1 MQLCCPTCGT
11 EFPIEAGW
19 SEADGKRL
27 AALTAGIDPVVARP
41 AMQYL
46 RLFKPAKTAL
56 RIPKAMRLLEELA
69 ALIATGRV
77 CRDERGGVER
87 PAKPAH
93 WAAGMEQ
100 MVERRS
106 ALSLPL
112 DNHNYLRAVV
122 FGIADFADATAER
135 AREDAARNRGASS
148 PAPTTSA
155 AVAPDTE
162 NPFQKKLAWIEQQL
176 RYGAIDQAEADRQIA
191 ELRSLPRG

>member
-1 MQLCCPTCGT
+1 MQLCCPVCGT

-19 SEADGKRL
+19 AEVDGKRL
-27 AALTAGIDPVVARP
+27 AALLAGFEP
-41 AMQYL
+41 AVGRASVGYL

-56 RIPKAMRLLEELA
+56 RSAKATRLLEELA

-100 MVERRS
+100 MLTQRDR
-106 ALSLPL
+106 LSLPL

-122 FGIADFADATAER
+122 FGLADAADAAAER
-135 AREDAARNRGASS
+135 AREDAVRNRGAS
-148 PAPTTSA
+148 PAPATSL
-155 AVAPDTE
+155 AVKPDSESKLE
-162 NPFQKKLAWIEQQL
+162 NQLAWITQQL
-176 RYGAIDQAEADRQIA
+176 RLGAIDAREAERQRA
-191 ELRSLPRG
+191 ALKDLPRG

>member
-19 SEADGKRL
+19 AEADGKRL
-27 AALTAGIDPVVARP
+27 AALMAGFEP
-41 AMQYL
+41 AVGKAAVQYM

-56 RIPKAMRLLEELA
+56 RIPKATRLLEELA
-69 ALIATGRV
+69 GLIATGRV

-122 FGIADFADATAER
+122 FGIADFADAAAER
-135 AREDAARNRGASS
+135 AREDAARNRGAST
-148 PAPTTSA
+148 PAPATST
-155 AVAPDTE
+155 AVPPDTE
-162 NPFQKKLAWIEQQL
+162 SPLEKRLAWITQQL
-176 RYGAIDQAEADRQIA
+176 HYGLIDEAEAERQRA
-191 ELRSLPRG
+191 AARNLPRG

>member
-19 SEADGKRL
+19 AEADGKRL
-27 AALTAGIDPVVARP
+27 GVVLAGFDPAVGRAAIG
-41 AMQYL
+41 YL

-56 RIPKAMRLLEELA
+56 RIAKATRLLEELA

-100 MVERRS
+100 MLGQRDR
-106 ALSLPL
+106 LSLPL
-112 DNHNYLRAVV
+112 ESHGYLRAVV
-122 FGIADFADATAER
+122 FGLADAADAAAER
-135 AREDAARNRGASS
+135 AREEAARNRPAS
-148 PAPTTSA
+148 PATTPSA

-162 NPFQKKLAWIEQQL
+162 NPLQKQMNWITQQL
-176 RYGAIDQAEADRQIA
+176 RYGAIDEAEAERQRA
-191 ELRSLPRG
+191 ALRTLPRG